1 MTALDNA
8 LPSQRMALRRASR
21 SRSFAGAISLLAF
34 FTLVVDMVWLIMAPQ
49 FFLLQLP
56 IFLGSLFILMF
67 FGLGYIL
74 NPPMWT
80 GAFFMALLYFA
91 QDFTLRQGLVGGGG
105 VDLQSIV
112 KGAIA
117 ALLMVYGLFNG
128 FRRCSH
134 HVVLMLFL
142 AYAMFAAGSSSY
154 SSARALGIGSGIAL
168 LGIAF
173 ATARGA
179 TMTQK
184 DLAYYWDALYITAV
198 VVCLSSFALLATVPL
213 MARDMADPGA
223 YRMRGI
229 TGSANSLG
237 PIMAAGAIMGLGV
250 IKRQTVAWKKNMHRF
265 FWVAMVVALVLTNSR
280 SSLLGLVLGLML
292 CAVLARR
299 QSILTVLLLLFAAS
313 MTMAVLLLPSL
324 MKSILSLFAELFSR
338 SGNVQELTSFTGRSD
353 IWAACWK
360 LIKAKP
366 WFGYGLGSVRLEI
379 PKVFWDEWG
388 NTAATA
394 HNFVLESMISV
405 GLAGTSLLLLVVLTT
420 TVGLSRFVSRNV
432 VFVDDGQR
440 DVALCALRC
449 MMMLLIHAM
458 VERAFAG
465 MAAPSTVLLGV
476 CVATYVFFAL
486 QGKAARD
493 VRLARIRRLS

>member
-1 MTALDNA
+1 MTAAGNA
-8 LPSQRMALRRASR
+8 MNRPGMALRRASR
-21 SRSFAGAISLLAF
+21 SRSFAGIISLLAF
-34 FTLVVDMVWLIMAPQ
+34 VALVVDLVWLIMAGE

-56 IFLGSLFILMF
+56 ILLGTLFILMF
-67 FGLGYIL
+67 FGLGYII
-74 NPPMWT
+74 NPPAWT

-112 KGAIA
+112 KGGIA
-117 ALLMVYGLFNG
+117 ALLMSYGLFNG
-128 FRRCSH
+128 FKRCSH

-142 AYAMFAAGSSSY
+142 AYALFAAGSASY

-179 TMTQK
+179 TLTQK
-184 DLAYYWDALYITAV
+184 DLSLYWDALYITAV

-213 MARDMADPGA
+213 MARDLADPGA

-250 IKRQTVAWKKNMHRF
+250 IRRQTVAWKKNMHRL
-265 FWVAMVVALVLTNSR
+265 FWLAMVAALVLTNSR
-280 SSLLGLVLGLML
+280 SSWLGLALGLAV
-292 CAVLARR
+292 CAVLARK
-299 QSILTVLLLLFAAS
+299 QNILTILLLLFGAS
-313 MTMAVLLLPSL
+313 VGMAVLLLPSL
-324 MKSILSLFAELFSR
+324 AKEVMTLFVELFSR

-360 LIKAKP
+360 LIVAKP
-366 WFGYGLGSVRLEI
+366 MLGYGLGSVRIEI
-379 PKVFWDEWG
+379 PKVFWDSWG

-405 GLAGTSLLLLVVLTT
+405 GLVGTSLLLMVVLTT
-420 TVGLSRFVSRNV
+420 TVGLARMVSHNALFHDER
-432 VFVDDGQR
+432 QR
-440 DVALCALRC
+440 DLALCALRC

-486 QGKAARD
+486 QRNVVRD
-493 VRLARIRRLS
+493 ERLARIRRLS

>member
-1 MTALDNA
+1 VVNR
-8 LPSQRMALRRASR
+8 PSMALRRASR
-21 SRSFAGAISLLAF
+21 SRSFAGIISLLAF
-34 FTLVVDMVWLIMAPQ
+34 VAFVVDLVWLIMAGE

-56 IFLGSLFILMF
+56 ILLGTLFILMF

-74 NPPMWT
+74 NPPAWT

-112 KGAIA
+112 KGGIA
-117 ALLMVYGLFNG
+117 ALLMSYGLFNG
-128 FRRCSH
+128 FKRCGH

-142 AYAMFAAGSSSY
+142 AYALFAAGSASY

-173 ATARGA
+173 ATARAA
-179 TMTQK
+179 TLTQK
-184 DLAYYWDALYITAV
+184 DLSQYWDALYITAV
-198 VVCLSSFALLATVPL
+198 VVCLTSFALLATVPL
-213 MARDMADPGA
+213 MARDLADPGA

-250 IKRQTVAWKKNMHRF
+250 IRRQTVAWKKNMHRL
-265 FWVAMVVALVLTNSR
+265 FWVAMVAALVLTNSR
-280 SSLLGLVLGLML
+280 SSWLGLVLGLSI

-299 QSILTVLLLLFAAS
+299 QSILTIVLLLFGAS
-313 MTMAVLLLPSL
+313 VGMAVLLLPSL
-324 MKSILSLFAELFSR
+324 TKEVMTLFVELFSR

-360 LIKAKP
+360 LIVAKP
-366 WFGYGLGSVRLEI
+366 MLGYGLGSVRIEI
-379 PKVFWDEWG
+379 PKVFWDSWG

-405 GLAGTSLLLLVVLTT
+405 GLVGTSLLLMVVLGT
-420 TVGLSRFVSRNV
+420 TVGLARMVSQNS
-432 VFVDDGQR
+432 VFNDERQGDL
-440 DVALCALRC
+440 ALCALRC

-486 QGKAARD
+486 QRKVVRD
-493 VRLARIRRLS
+493 ERLARIRRLS